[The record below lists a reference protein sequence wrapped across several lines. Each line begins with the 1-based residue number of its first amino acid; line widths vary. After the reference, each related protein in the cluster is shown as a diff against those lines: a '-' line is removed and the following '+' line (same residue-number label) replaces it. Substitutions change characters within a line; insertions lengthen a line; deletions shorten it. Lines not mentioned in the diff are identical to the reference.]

1 MSPVTAGGKAGYSML
16 NSRKRHTPDQVV
28 CKLGQAD
35 RVLAD
40 GQDVA
45 VVCRELGIF
54 EQTYYWWQNQYGG
67 LKANDAK
74 RL

>member
-1 MSPVTAGGKAGYSML
+1 ML

-28 CKLGQAD
+28 CELGQAD

-40 GQDVA
+40 GQNVA

-67 LKANDAK
+67 LKASDAK